1 MCCKLATLQ
10 QITTIKIIGYKLM
23 LKLNLIVRKKTK
35 VKRFNYWQR
44 SCWLYAD
51 LFRGRVKTLACNSS
65 KRVSDSKVAKT
76 STYMSLYIEKSDRR

>member
-51 LFRGRVKTLACNSS
+51 LFRGRVKTLASNSS
-65 KRVSDSKVAKT
+65 KRVSDSKVTKT
-76 STYMSLYIEKSDRR
+76 SKHTWVYI